1 MLASDDRRPVLV
13 GVAQLV
19 QRDIDPAHALSP
31 LSMLERSARDAAL
44 DACVGEAALRA
55 LDTLAI
61 VDVVGWHPR
70 NGPRLL
76 AQRLGAAPRRE
87 VVSAIGGEIPVRIV
101 NELARSI
108 ATGRSRIALVAGSNH
123 VRTLR
128 RAQHARAKLDWDT
141 GGEGAPER
149 IGESRPG
156 SSKGEAAYGLSM
168 PIHIYPVFENALRA
182 RRGLALDA
190 HRRRIGALMS
200 RFSEV
205 AAKNPF
211 AWFPVAR
218 SADEIATPD
227 ARNRM
232 IAYPYTKF
240 MNAVIETDQGA
251 AALMMSAAAA
261 RELGVPEDRWVH
273 WWGGAHADEA
283 VWFPSERPDFA
294 RCEALRDSALAA
306 LSEAETPLERI
317 DAFDFYSCFPVAVEM
332 ACEMLGLDE
341 DDPRGFTLTG
351 GLPYA
356 GGPGNNYT
364 LHAIAAMV
372 EKLREAPGSRG
383 LVTGNGW
390 YLTKHAALVLS
401 SAPREGDVVG
411 HAAPVPEPSLPDD
424 TASTGPAEGRAAL
437 ETYTVVF
444 DREGA
449 PIRGIAIGRTDA
461 GRRFVARTPDDRA
474 FLEAF
479 VAVENVGRPGRVRAE
494 DGQNLFEPD

>member
-1 MLASDDRRPVLV
+1 MSVNDDRRPVLV

-19 QRDIDPAHALSP
+19 QRDAEPAQALSP
-31 LSMLERSARDAAL
+31 LAMLERTARDAAL
-44 DACVGEAALRA
+44 DAGVGDAALRA

-61 VDVVGWHPR
+61 VDVAGWHPR

-76 AQRLGAAPRRE
+76 AERLGAAPRCE
-87 VVSAIGGEIPVRIV
+87 VVSAIGGEIPVRVV
-101 NELARSI
+101 NELARAI
-108 ATGRSRIALVAGSNH
+108 GAGRSRIALVAGSNH

-128 RAQHARAKLDWDT
+128 RAQNARVKLEWTT

-149 IGESRPG
+149 IGANQRG
-156 SSKGEAAYGLSM
+156 SSSGEAAYGLSM

-182 RRGLALDA
+182 RRGLPLAA

-200 RFSEV
+200 RFTEV

-211 AWFPVAR
+211 AWFPIAR
-218 SADEIATPD
+218 SADEIATPT
-227 ARNRM
+227 ASNRM
-232 IAYPYTKF
+232 IAYPYTKY

-251 AALMMSAAAA
+251 AALLMSAAAA

-273 WWGGAHADEA
+273 WWGGAHGYET
-283 VWFPSERPDFA
+283 VWYPSERPDFA
-294 RCEALRDSALAA
+294 RCPALRDTVRATLA
-306 LSEAETPLERI
+306 EAATSLDEI
-317 DAFDFYSCFPVAVEM
+317 AAFDFYSCFPVAVEM

-341 DDPRGFTLTG
+341 DDPRGLTVTG

-356 GGPGNNYT
+356 GGPGNDYT
-364 LHAIAAMV
+364 LHSIAAMV
-372 EKLREAPGSRG
+372 ERLRAAPGARG

-390 YLTKHAALVLS
+390 YLTKHAALVLA
-401 SAPREGDVVG
+401 SAPREGGAVG
-411 HAAPVPEPSLPDD
+411 QAAPVPEPSLPDD
-424 TASTGPAEGRAAL
+424 TASTEPAEGPATL

-449 PIRGIAIGRTDA
+449 PARGIAIGRTEA
-461 GRRFVARTPDDRA
+461 GRRFVANTPDDQA

-479 VAVENVGRPGRVRAE
+479 VAVENVGRKGRVRAV
-494 DGQNLFEPD
+494 DGHNRFEPS